1 MNFKVDDWVYIEP
14 YKADPKWDYTTRD
27 ERIGRILKIHEGHAN
42 INVPIKRGES
52 LPINLT
58 KAPLV
63 QLKHHSIK

>member
-1 MNFKVDDWVYIEP
+1 MDLKKDDWVYIKP

-27 ERIGRILKIHEGHAN
+27 KRIGRILSVREGYAN
-42 INVPIKRGES
+42 LNVPIKERES

-63 QLKHHSIK
+63 QLNPLLD